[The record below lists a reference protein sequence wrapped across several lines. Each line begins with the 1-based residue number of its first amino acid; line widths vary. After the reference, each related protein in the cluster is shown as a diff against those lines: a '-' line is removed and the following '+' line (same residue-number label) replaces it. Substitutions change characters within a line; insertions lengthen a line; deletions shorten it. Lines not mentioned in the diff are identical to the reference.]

1 MKYGNHELHTF
12 SEDVEPIRTVELPTK
27 PEISMKK
34 GFVKMKFA
42 GPDGDELEGEGEGG
56 ELPGRILNR
65 PKGRRIE
72 SFSHFHE
79 SKNVIPVTRRTSK
92 QLDKSVRLTT
102 NPDSNL
108 TLFN

>member
-12 SEDVEPIRTVELPTK
+12 GEDVEPIRTVELPTK

-72 SFSHFHE
+72 SFSHFA
-79 SKNVIPVTRRTSK
+79 SPFQLSASLIQGVIVEFCT
-92 QLDKSVRLTT
+92 V
-102 NPDSNL
+102 
-108 TLFN
+108 FH